1 MVKEREAEMDCR
13 IERIE
18 ELRQWMKEK
27 KIDYY
32 IIPTSDFHN
41 SEYVGDYFKIRE
53 YYSGFTG
60 SNGTLLLS
68 MDMAGL
74 WTDGRYFVQ
83 AAKEL
88 EGSGIALFKMGEE
101 GVPTIPEYIREHGR
115 KGVCIGFDGRVLRES
130 YVQRM
135 VKVCRDLEP
144 VLVYDED
151 LAGKL
156 WKSRP
161 ELSKNP
167 VFLMGEKYCGM
178 PVSEKWALA
187 CEKMQEED
195 AEFLFVSKLDDI
207 MWFLNIRGSDVECNP
222 VALSYLYITREELHV
237 FLQKEAVSAQVKDYL
252 KQNHVLLHDYE
263 ETFSFLKKVTAGLCG
278 IAAKDETGYLAY
290 KCISEKGVV
299 LKARNPIEELKA
311 VKTEKELE
319 HIRQFYL
326 LDSVAVC
333 KFLYRMK
340 NEGVGMNEWSAGQV
354 MDELRAEIEG
364 FRGLSF
370 PTICAY
376 GENAA
381 MMHYEATEKDHADI
395 EAGSFLLTDSGGQ
408 YSGATTDVTRTIS
421 MGALTEEEKRDF
433 TLVAAGMLRL
443 QNAVF
448 MAGCTGRNLDILA
461 RQLLWEQGM
470 DYKCGTG
477 HGVGCFLNVHEG
489 PHSIR
494 WKYMEGTVETVL
506 QPGMLVTNEPGVYK
520 EGKFGIRTENVLL
533 VKEREKTG
541 DGIFYEFEVLTFAPI
556 DLDAIDVTWMEN
568 ADINKLNEYHAMV
581 YEKISPFLTEDECDW
596 LRQATA
602 EI

>member
-1 MVKEREAEMDCR
+1 MDVR

-18 ELRQWMKEK
+18 KLRSRMQEK

-60 SNGTLLLS
+60 SNGTLLVG

-88 EGSGIALFKMGEE
+88 AGSGIELFKMGEE
-101 GVPTIPEYIREHGR
+101 GVPAIPEYIKTHGK
-115 KGVCIGFDGRVLRES
+115 KGTSIGFDGRILRES

-144 VLVYDED
+144 VLVYEED
-151 LAGKL
+151 VAGEL
-156 WKSRP
+156 WESRP
-161 ELSKNP
+161 ELSAEP
-167 VFLMGEKYCGM
+167 VYAMEERYCGM
-178 PVSEKWALA
+178 SIAEKWSLVR
-187 CEKMQEED
+187 EKMQEEEAD
-195 AEFLFVSKLDDI
+195 FLFVSKLDDI
-207 MWFLNIRGSDVECNP
+207 MWFLNIRGNDVECNP
-222 VALSYLYITREELHV
+222 VALSYLYVTEDELHV
-237 FLQKEAVSAQVKDYL
+237 FLQQKAVTQDVKDYL
-252 KQNHVLLHDYE
+252 GRNHVTLHEYNE
-263 ETFSFLKKVTAGLCG
+263 VFSFLEEKTAECEG
-278 IAAKDETGYLAY
+278 IASKDETSYRAFQSIIKSGN
-290 KCISEKGVV
+290 I
-299 LKARNPIEELKA
+299 LKACNPIEELKA

-319 HIRQFYL
+319 HIRNFYL

-333 KFLYRMK
+333 RFLYRMK
-340 NEGVGMNEWSAGQV
+340 KEGVGMTEWSAGQI
-354 MDELRAEIEG
+354 MDLLRADIPG

-381 MMHYEATEKDHADI
+381 MMHYEATEEDQAKI
-395 EAGSFLLTDSGGQ
+395 EARSFLLTDSGGQ
-408 YSGATTDVTRTIS
+408 YDGATTDVTRTIG
-421 MGALTEEEKRDF
+421 MGELTEEEKQDF

-461 RQLLWEQGM
+461 RMPLWERGM

-477 HGVGCFLNVHEG
+477 HGVGYFLNVHEG
-489 PHSIR
+489 PHGIR
-494 WKYMEGTVETVL
+494 WKYVEGALEAVL

-520 EGKFGIRTENVLL
+520 EGKYGIRTENVLL
-533 VKEREKTG
+533 VKEREKTQ
-541 DGIFYEFEVLTFAPI
+541 DGTFLDFEVLTFVPI
-556 DLDAIDVTWMEN
+556 DKDALDVTLLEP
-568 ADINKLNEYHAMV
+568 ADIDKLNVYHVMV
-581 YEKISPFLTEDECDW
+581 YEKVSPFLSGEEKEW
-596 LRQATA
+596 LRQATT

>member
-1 MVKEREAEMDCR
+1 MDVRIKR
-13 IERIE
+13 IEK
-18 ELRQWMKEK
+18 LRSRMQEK

-60 SNGTLLLS
+60 SNGTLLVG
-68 MDMAGL
+68 MDTAGL

-88 EGSGIALFKMGEE
+88 AGSGIELFKMGEE
-101 GVPTIPEYIREHGR
+101 NVPTIPEYIKAHG
-115 KGVCIGFDGRVLRES
+115 KKSVCIGFDGRILRES

-135 VKVCRDLEP
+135 VKLCRELEP
-144 VLVYDED
+144 VLVYEED
-151 LAGKL
+151 LAGEL
-156 WKSRP
+156 WEERLL
-161 ELSKNP
+161 LSAEP
-167 VFLMGEKYCGM
+167 VYAMKDEYCGM
-178 PVSEKWALA
+178 TIEEKWSLVR
-187 CEKMQEED
+187 EKMQEKD
-195 AEFLFVSKLDDI
+195 ADFLFVSKLDDI
-207 MWFLNIRGSDVECNP
+207 MWFLNIRGNDVECNP
-222 VALSYLYITREELHV
+222 VALAYLYVTKDELHV
-237 FLQKEAVSAQVKDYL
+237 FLQQKAVTQDMKDYFRKNQVK
-252 KQNHVLLHDYE
+252 LHEYNE
-263 ETFSFLKKVTAGLCG
+263 IFSFLEEKTVECEG
-278 IAAKDETGYLAY
+278 IVSKDETSYRAFQSIG
-290 KCISEKGVV
+290 KNGKV

-311 VKTEKELE
+311 VKTKKELE
-319 HIRQFYL
+319 YIRHFYL

-340 NEGVGMNEWSAGQV
+340 KEGVGMNEWTAGQI
-354 MDELRAEIEG
+354 MDSLRAETEG

-381 MMHYEATEKDHADI
+381 MMHYEATEEDHAKI
-395 EAGSFLLTDSGGQ
+395 ASRSFLLTDSGGQ
-408 YSGATTDVTRTIS
+408 YDGATTDVTRTIS
-421 MGALTEEEKRDF
+421 MGELTEEEKRDF

-448 MAGCTGRNLDILA
+448 MEGCTGRNLDILA
-461 RQLLWEQGM
+461 RLPLWERGM

-477 HGVGCFLNVHEG
+477 HGVGYFLNVHEG

-494 WKYMEGTVETVL
+494 WKYVEGAVEAVL

-520 EGKFGIRTENVLL
+520 EGKYGIRTENVLL
-533 VKEREKTG
+533 VKEREKTP
-541 DGIFYEFEVLTFAPI
+541 DGTFLDFEVLTFAPI
-556 DLDAIDVTWMEN
+556 DKDALDVALMEPADV
-568 ADINKLNEYHAMV
+568 DKLNSYHAMV
-581 YEKISPFLTEDECDW
+581 YEKISPFLSGKEKEW